1 MFKTIL
7 ILCVGLAIGYGFG
20 FKDAK
25 KHEKTVVSRTVDKI
39 GGSHRGKYDPDID
52 KQADSIV
59 R

>member
-1 MFKTIL
+1 MGKIL
-7 ILCVGLAIGYGFG
+7 LLCAGIAIGYAFG

-39 GGSHRGKYDPDID
+39 GGSNRGKYDPDID